1 MLLIFAINILPPL
14 FFVLQRSRTQMNV
27 DNVQI
32 FRTPR
37 KLICSLQDPNDRNS
51 DFSVKQARR
60 FRSLSSSNIEWS
72 PTAKYDQNGFS
83 HHMNCNGK
91 GNGSMY
97 ANGEEFQGGLE
108 SVSSTDDVLTDAD
121 LHVSQEAVPED
132 KTETQSLGLK
142 KARQKTTSKFVCG
155 LFFVLLAVFT
165 PLLWINDQ
173 DEGYYLVPT

>member
-1 MLLIFAINILPPL
+1 
-14 FFVLQRSRTQMNV
+14 MNL
-27 DNVQI
+27 DNVKI
-32 FRTPR
+32 FTTPR

-60 FRSLSSSNIEWS
+60 FSRSLSSSNIEWS

-83 HHMNCNGK
+83 HDMNCN
-91 GNGSMY
+91 
-97 ANGEEFQGGLE
+97 ANGEEYQGGPE

-132 KTETQSLGLK
+132 KTETQRPVLQ

-155 LFFVLLAVFT
+155 LLFVLLAVFT
-165 PLLWINDQ
+165 PLLWMNDQ

>member
-1 MLLIFAINILPPL
+1 
-14 FFVLQRSRTQMNV
+14 MNV
-27 DNVQI
+27 DNVKI

-60 FRSLSSSNIEWS
+60 FSRSLSSSNIEWS
-72 PTAKYDQNGFS
+72 PTAKYDQNGVS
-83 HHMNCNGK
+83 HDMMNCNGK
-91 GNGSMY
+91 ENGSIY
-97 ANGEEFQGGLE
+97 ANGGEYQGGPE

-132 KTETQSLGLK
+132 KTETQRPGLQ
-142 KARQKTTSKFVCG
+142 KARQKATSKFVCG
-155 LFFVLLAVFT
+155 LLFVLLAVFT
-165 PLLWINDQ
+165 PLLWMNDQ

>member
-1 MLLIFAINILPPL
+1 
-14 FFVLQRSRTQMNV
+14 
-27 DNVQI
+27 
-32 FRTPR
+32 
-37 KLICSLQDPNDRNS
+37 
-51 DFSVKQARR
+51 
-60 FRSLSSSNIEWS
+60 
-72 PTAKYDQNGFS
+72 
-83 HHMNCNGK
+83 
-91 GNGSMY
+91 MY